1 MYQEVTKMIQAFE
14 QGKLNRRQLAAH
26 VCALAAAVAGTASGQ
41 DAPASTFQATGLDHI
56 ALRVSDVARSRD
68 FYIRHL
74 GLTVSSD
81 DSPNNCFLNCGK
93 DFVALFRGS
102 DTGLDHYDG
111 EEIDLGRLATEQAV
125 LGLDGTLLCSPDCR
139 GLCSSC
145 GTNLNHETCRCGADG
160 TDGTDG

>member
-1 MYQEVTKMIQAFE
+1 LIIKVADLTEEVRTVEFAM
-14 QGKLNRRQLAAH
+14 
-26 VCALAAAVAGTASGQ
+26 AAAELNAVLATSPGWGEQRFERDLGVQAEAYRHGSDVYVAGTLAAGVQ
-41 DAPASTFQATGLDHI
+41 CTCRRCLDDFEWPLEREFRFLLVK
-56 ALRVSDVARSRD
+56 AAR
-68 FYIRHL
+68 
-74 GLTVSSD
+74 GEEPD
-81 DSPNNCFLNCGK
+81 D
-93 DFVALFRGS
+93 

-125 LGLDGTLLCSPDCR
+125 LGLDGTLVCSPDCR